1 MDRASAFNE
10 ATIYATIVNVNCMA
24 ELILSEAKDL
34 CLGLV
39 KGAFIEKWIYEVDAV
54 NSVNILNKDDTELS
68 VK

>member
-39 KGAFIEKWIYEVDAV
+39 KGAFIEK
-54 NSVNILNKDDTELS
+54 
-68 VK
+68 